1 MSLRD
6 KVSNSKPK
14 KASQPEAASVD
25 FSGDYES
32 GQGLADRRLQAFN
45 AGYRDRMNENQE
57 FLRTAFFTAADTL
70 QIGTTYVRSLPSVEA
85 REATN
90 NSLMAML
97 YGTEEI
103 TQDEG

>member
-14 KASQPEAASVD
+14 KAPQPEAARVD
-25 FSGDYES
+25 FSADYES

-45 AGYRDRMNENQE
+45 TGYRDRMTENQE